1 MDNCGGQNK
10 NGTVLKMGAYFVEQG
25 WFKKVNYIFL
35 IKGHTKNACDRMFN
49 MLKIKWHKS
58 NVYSMEQAIEV
69 LNAAENVTAIEAGH
83 IHVDYASLFDRWYK
97 QPASGSIQKNH
108 IFSFCSDTIKN
119 VILTSKSSHI
129 AAVTSTQSIKKIDK
143 NVPDHVRKM
152 DLLWAKVTFLPKP
165 GLKPIKQVHLYTK
178 WRSVVPHPFKDDLC
192 PLPPNDII
200 RQVIKKR
207 KPKKKNDTTNNMTAT
222 QTNNTS
228 TTAKRSKPKE
238 HETRTVVVE
247 GVAVDADPLLIAS
260 DDEDSNY
267 VDPNYNDDTTTI
279 ESEEEEVTRPRGK
292 TILPPK
298 PKAATTKTQKI
309 EKHKSSSETK
319 EKAKEKKRKINENRI
334 MTRNKKRIEREKRT
348 RVSKRVRRNTDFYS
362 VKKF

>member
-1 MDNCGGQNK
+1 
-10 NGTVLKMGAYFVEQG
+10 
-25 WFKKVNYIFL
+25 
-35 IKGHTKNACDRMFN
+35 MFN
-49 MLKIKWHKS
+49 LLKIKWHKS
-58 NVYSMEQAIEV
+58 NVCSMEQAIEV
-69 LNAAENVTAIEAGH
+69 LNAVENVTAIEAEH

-200 RQVIKKR
+200 RQVIKKQ
-207 KPKKKNDTTNNMTAT
+207 KPKKNNDTTSMTAT

-279 ESEEEEVTRPRGK
+279 ESEEEEEEVTRPRGK